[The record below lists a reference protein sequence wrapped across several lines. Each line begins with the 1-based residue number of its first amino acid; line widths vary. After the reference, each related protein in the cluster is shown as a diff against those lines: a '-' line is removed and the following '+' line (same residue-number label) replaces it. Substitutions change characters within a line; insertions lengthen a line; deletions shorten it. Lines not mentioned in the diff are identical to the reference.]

1 MIESLNS
8 PHVGRV
14 KALISSRG
22 AKERS
27 ESGLFVAEGI
37 QCVKE
42 ALISPSGPELE
53 TIYATNSVL
62 EKYSELLNQAAC
74 EVLSISDDVAQAMSD
89 TVTPQGLIAI
99 CKIPKPVLP
108 QVNPSTLSKFVY
120 LSEVQ
125 DPGNAGT
132 IIRSADAF
140 GFDAVLLSPKSVDA
154 FSPKVVRS
162 TVGSLWHIPVFQG
175 VALSEVMK
183 WDCSLIALDA
193 AAELPLS
200 EVRSDRSVVAI
211 FGNEARGLKDS
222 QEVSESKNS
231 ITFVRI
237 PMPGNAESLNLSAA
251 ASIVM
256 YQLANIPAS

>member
-27 ESGLFVAEGI
+27 DAGLFVAEGI
-37 QCVKE
+37 QCIKE
-42 ALISPSGPELE
+42 ALNTNDGPEIQ
-53 TIYATNSVL
+53 TIYVTNSSL
-62 EKYSELLNQAAC
+62 EKYSQLINQAEC
-74 EVLSISDDVAQAMSD
+74 EVITVSDEVAKAMSD
-89 TVTPQGLIAI
+89 TVTPQGIIAV
-99 CKIPKPVLP
+99 CTIPKPTLP
-108 QVNPSTLSKFVY
+108 TITNSSHKFIY
-120 LSEVQ
+120 LNEIQ

-140 GFDAVLLSPKSVDA
+140 GFDAVLISPNSVDI

-162 TVGSLWHIPVFQG
+162 TAGSLWHIPVFQG
-175 VALSEVMK
+175 VSLNEIMN
-183 WDCSLIALDA
+183 WDSLFLALDA
-193 AAELPLS
+193 SANVPLS
-200 EVRSDRSVVAI
+200 EVVLDRSVVAI
-211 FGNEARGLKDS
+211 FGNEARGLNTLLKIVDSKDS
-222 QEVSESKNS
+222 
-231 ITFVRI
+231 IIPVRI

-256 YQLANIPAS
+256 YELANIPTS

>member
-27 ESGLFVAEGI
+27 ESGSFIAEGI
-37 QCVKE
+37 QCIKE
-42 ALISPSGPELE
+42 ALHSESGPQLQ
-53 TIYATNSVL
+53 TIYITSSAL
-62 EKYSELLNQAAC
+62 EKYSDVINQASC
-74 EVLSISDDVAQAMSD
+74 EILSISDEVARAMSD

-99 CKIPKPVLP
+99 CKIPQPAFPVISSS
-108 QVNPSTLSKFVY
+108 VSKFIY
-120 LSEVQ
+120 LSEIQ

-140 GFDAVLLSPKSVDA
+140 GFDAVLISPNSVDIY
-154 FSPKVVRS
+154 SPKVVRS

-175 VALSEVMK
+175 VTLKEIIN
-183 WDCSLIALDA
+183 WDCQFIALDA
-193 AAELPLS
+193 SAELPIS
-200 EVRSDRSVVAI
+200 KVRADRSVVAI
-211 FGNEARGLKDS
+211 FGNEARGLNTAQEISDS
-222 QEVSESKNS
+222 KHS
-231 ITFVRI
+231 ILPVKI

-256 YQLANIPAS
+256 YQLANIPTS

>member
-27 ESGLFVAEGI
+27 DTGTFIAEGI
-37 QCVKE
+37 QCIKE
-42 ALISPSGPELE
+42 ALHSDNGPTLQ
-53 TIYATNSVL
+53 TIYVTNSAL
-62 EKYSELLNQAAC
+62 EKYSSIINQAQC
-74 EVLSISDDVAQAMSD
+74 EILSISDDVARAMSD
-89 TVTPQGLIAI
+89 TVTPQGLIAV
-99 CKIPKPVLP
+99 CTIPQPTFP
-108 QVNPSTLSKFVY
+108 QISASTFSKFVY

-140 GFDAVLLSPKSVDA
+140 GFDAVLISPHSVDVY
-154 FSPKVVRS
+154 SPKVVRS
-162 TVGSLWHIPVFQG
+162 TAGSLWHIPVFQG
-175 VALSEVMK
+175 VNLSKVLK
-183 WDCSLIALDA
+183 WECQFIALDA
-193 AAELPLS
+193 AAETPLS
-200 EVRSDRSVVAI
+200 IVRADRSVVAI
-211 FGNEARGLKDS
+211 FGNEARGLNNS
-222 QEVSESKNS
+222 QEIIDSKKS
-231 ITFVRI
+231 ILPVRI

-256 YQLANIPAS
+256 YQLANIPTS